1 MLVLCIPPNRESIL
15 QILLNSEEKT
25 DDQHSPIENQLYIS
39 KKKISLKCCSVRD
52 YYDFSMLKIF
62 LKDEL

>member
-39 KKKISLKCCSVRD
+39 KKKLV
-52 YYDFSMLKIF
+52 
-62 LKDEL
+62 